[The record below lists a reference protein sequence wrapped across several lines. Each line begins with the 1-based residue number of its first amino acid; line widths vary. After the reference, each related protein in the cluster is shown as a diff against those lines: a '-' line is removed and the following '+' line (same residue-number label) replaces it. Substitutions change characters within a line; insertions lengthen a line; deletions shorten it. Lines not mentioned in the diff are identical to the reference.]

1 MCNLNLSRFNA
12 NNLNLGSVITGL
24 ASYITQETQIAKV
37 TFRILVTRVKTKYY
51 NLQLEELLSS
61 ESLNATLSSSV
72 ETALTTAKANQ
83 AIIENHKASLYE
95 YLQISDTETTVTST
109 TESSVTTTTTS
120 TVTTVATTTTSTVTT
135 AAPAD
140 TTTTTPIA
148 ETTEAVETTTSA
160 AALGGVSLMALV
172 VLVLI
177 SYIIP
182 Y

>member
-1 MCNLNLSRFNA
+1 MCNLNLFRFNA
-12 NNLNLGSVITGL
+12 NNINLGSVVTGL

-37 TFRILVTRVKTKYY
+37 TFRILTARVKTNYY
-51 NLQLEELLSS
+51 KLQLEELLSS

-95 YLQISDTETTVTST
+95 YLQIND
-109 TESSVTTTTTS
+109 TESSVTTP
-120 TVTTVATTTTSTVTT
+120 TTVATTQSPAITT
-135 AAPAD
+135 AAPED
-140 TTTTTPIA
+140 TTITTSIA

-160 AALGGVSLMALV
+160 AALGEVSLMALV
-172 VLVLI
+172 VLMLI
-177 SYIIP
+177 TYIIP

>member
-120 TVTTVATTTTSTVTT
+120 TVTT

>member
-1 MCNLNLSRFNA
+1 M
-12 NNLNLGSVITGL
+12 
-24 ASYITQETQIAKV
+24 
-37 TFRILVTRVKTKYY
+37 
-51 NLQLEELLSS
+51 
-61 ESLNATLSSSV
+61 SSSV

-120 TVTTVATTTTSTVTT
+120 TVTT

-160 AALGGVSLMALV
+160 AALGGVNLMALV